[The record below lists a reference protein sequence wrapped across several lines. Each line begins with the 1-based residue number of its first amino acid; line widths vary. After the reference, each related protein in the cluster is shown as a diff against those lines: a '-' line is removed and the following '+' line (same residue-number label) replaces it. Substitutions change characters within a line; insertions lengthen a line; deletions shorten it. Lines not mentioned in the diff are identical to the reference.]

1 MNSLT
6 TNLHLE
12 FVDEALRLVRDA
24 GAQGIHLRIL
34 GSIAY
39 RIQCP
44 NHIHLFEQ
52 MARVLTDVDFGA
64 YRSQNQKIREFL
76 IKQG

>member
-1 MNSLT
+1 VSLT

-12 FVDEALRLVRDA
+12 FVDEALRLARDA

-52 MARVLTDVDFGA
+52 MARVLTDSISAPTVA
-64 YRSQNQKIREFL
+64 RTRRSASFS
-76 IKQG
+76 